1 MSRAKFMH
9 PGGAVHSRTISS
21 RARAR
26 LTAATFPQRLT
37 GSESSAPEELN
48 PQKYGMD
55 AVADLSDGVGKE
67 VNAHEGVEP

>member
-1 MSRAKFMH
+1 M
-9 PGGAVHSRTISS
+9 SS
-21 RARAR
+21 RARAH

-55 AVADLSDGVGKE
+55 AVADLSDGGGKE
-67 VNAHEGVEP
+67 ANTHEGVEI

>member
-1 MSRAKFMH
+1 MSRARRAP
-9 PGGAVHSRTISS
+9 PGVRCTSRTISS

-67 VNAHEGVEP
+67 ANAHEGVEP

>member
-1 MSRAKFMH
+1 MHAGGPVYEPDDVVAGRAH
-9 PGGAVHSRTISS
+9 
-21 RARAR
+21 

-55 AVADLSDGVGKE
+55 AVADLSDGGGKE
-67 VNAHEGVEP
+67 ANTHEGVEI